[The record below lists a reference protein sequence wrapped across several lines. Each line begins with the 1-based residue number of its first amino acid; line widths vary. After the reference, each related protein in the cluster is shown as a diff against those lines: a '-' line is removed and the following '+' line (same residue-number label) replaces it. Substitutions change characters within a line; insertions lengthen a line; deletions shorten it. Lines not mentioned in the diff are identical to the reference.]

1 MLQPNYGKLEILPNN
16 SSIRGAGD
24 NQTLDS
30 TGRDEES
37 RDGVIMAIGITLAV
51 VIVFPFVIQI
61 MIKIC
66 TAPLQRV

>member
-37 RDGVIMAIGITLAV
+37 RDGVIMAIGI
-51 VIVFPFVIQI
+51 
-61 MIKIC
+61 
-66 TAPLQRV
+66 